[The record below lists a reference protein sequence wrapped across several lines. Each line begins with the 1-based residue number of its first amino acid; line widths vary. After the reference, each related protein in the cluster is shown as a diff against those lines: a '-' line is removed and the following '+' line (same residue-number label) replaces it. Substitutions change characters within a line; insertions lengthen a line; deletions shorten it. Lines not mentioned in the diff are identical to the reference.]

1 MKDILLWRRR
11 GNWATRMSGPT
22 ILFAF
27 DHKRDSVRA
36 KVIVEHWRFSG
47 TIEDTGLVS
56 EAEWAAVA
64 KKGEAGIRKHF
75 DAQMRRSCVTVV
87 LIGRETAINPWVRYQ
102 IQKSYQRGNAII
114 GIYVH
119 NIRLFEEVEQEK
131 GSLYFGAF
139 GMGGKSEGAYFSQFA
154 KIYDWRD
161 DDGPSELAN
170 WIEVARAQSGRSSPG
185 AIEWLRA

>member
-1 MKDILLWRRR
+1 
-11 GNWATRMSGPT
+11 MSDPT

-27 DHKRDSVRA
+27 DHKRDFVRA

-47 TIEDTGLVS
+47 TIEGTGLVS
-56 EAEWAAVA
+56 EAEWVAIA
-64 KKGEAGIRKHF
+64 KKGEAGMRKHF
-75 DAQMRRSCVTVV
+75 EAQMKRSCVTVV
-87 LIGRETAINPWVRYQ
+87 LIGPETAINPWVRYQ
-102 IQKSYQRGNAII
+102 IQRSYRRGDPII

-139 GMGGKSEGAYFSQFA
+139 EMGGKSEGAYFSQFA

-170 WIEVARAQSGRSSPG
+170 WIEFARAQSGRSSPG